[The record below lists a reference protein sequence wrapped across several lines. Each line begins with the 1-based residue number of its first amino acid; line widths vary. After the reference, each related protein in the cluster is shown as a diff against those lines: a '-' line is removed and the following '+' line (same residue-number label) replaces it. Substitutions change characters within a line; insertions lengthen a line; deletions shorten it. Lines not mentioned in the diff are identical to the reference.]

1 MLYNKRQQFF
11 LLPLLFCGREIAAYR
26 SMRERERFMKK
37 FKLTALERHW
47 ILYDIGNS
55 AFILLVATLLPIYF
69 NALASGGGLSESD
82 YLAYWGYAGS
92 VSTLLVAVIGP
103 ICGTLADQKGFK
115 KPLFLLCMILGA
127 AGCAALGGAW
137 SWLSFLVIFVI
148 AKVGYSSSLVFYDSM
163 LPEVTT
169 PERMDTVSAM
179 GYAYGYIGSVIPFIL
194 CLALVLG
201 YEMIGITQVTA
212 LIIAFLITAVWWLL
226 CSVPLARSYRQ
237 KAFQATSGN
246 PVAATFRQLGST
258 FREAKKQKH
267 IFLYLIAFFFFIDGV
282 YTIID
287 MATAY
292 GKSLGLDTTGLLLA
306 LLVTQIVAF
315 PCSIIFGRL
324 SAKHDTGK
332 LIKICIIA
340 YTAITL
346 FAVFLRTQ
354 WQFWVLAVLVGMFQG
369 GIQALSRSYLGK
381 IIPPERSGE
390 YYGLMDICGKG
401 ASFVGTTVV
410 AVVSQATDGLS
421 WQLFGLG
428 IENEGIAVGTLVVLF
443 AIGFALFCK
452 ADQLSKT
459 QVQ

>member
-1 MLYNKRQQFF
+1 
-11 LLPLLFCGREIAAYR
+11 
-26 SMRERERFMKK
+26 MKP
-37 FKLTALERHW
+37 FKLTPLERHW

-69 NALASGGGLSESD
+69 NALAEGAGLSESN

-92 VSTLLVAVIGP
+92 VSTLLVAVIAP

-115 KPLFLLCMILGA
+115 KPLFLLCMLLGA
-127 AGCAALGGAW
+127 FGCAALGGAW

-163 LPEVTT
+163 LTEVTT
-169 PERMDTVSAM
+169 QDRMDKISSM
-179 GYAYGYIGSVIPFIL
+179 GYAYGYIGSVIPFVI
-194 CLALVLG
+194 CLGLVLG
-201 YEMIGITQVTA
+201 YELIGISQVAA
-212 LIIAFLITAVWWLL
+212 LIISFVITALWWIG
-226 CSVPLARSYRQ
+226 CSVPLARSYQQ
-237 KAFQATSGN
+237 KAFQKTEGN
-246 PVAATFRQLGST
+246 PVAATFRQLGKT
-258 FREAKKQKH
+258 FLEAKKQKH
-267 IFLYLIAFFFFIDGV
+267 ILLYLLAFFFFIDGV

-292 GKSLGLDTTGLLLA
+292 GKALGLDTTGLLLA

-332 LIKICIIA
+332 LIKLCILA
-340 YTAITL
+340 YTGITIFAI
-346 FAVFLRTQ
+346 FLLTQ

-381 IIPPERSGE
+381 IIPAEQSGE

-410 AVVSQATDGLS
+410 AVVSQTTDGLS
-421 WQLFGLG
+421 WDIGPLH

-443 AIGFALFCK
+443 AIGFILFCK
-452 ADQLSKT
+452 ADKLSKA
-459 QVQ
+459 QQ